1 MLAGAAE
8 WLSAEFDLPK
18 PAWVD
23 KPQYFLNSPCPREDV
38 GLDMSEFHQERLR
51 RSPEASG
58 LLSAETLNSY
68 TESTCDFEKVVF
80 RKSIGEKS
88 RPRTVSLSKGKDSN
102 SPMATW

>member
-1 MLAGAAE
+1 MGGRQF
-8 WLSAEFDLPK
+8 WPPPPSGLSAEFDLPK

-68 TESTCDFEKVVF
+68 TESTCDFEKVVVRKVERKFESTSLRHIVF
-80 RKSIGEKS
+80 R
-88 RPRTVSLSKGKDSN
+88 L
-102 SPMATW
+102 

>member
-1 MLAGAAE
+1 VLAGAAE

-18 PAWVD
+18 PAWVA
-23 KPQYFLNSPCPREDV
+23 KPQCFLSSPWDPREDV

-68 TESTCDFEKVVF
+68 TESTCNFEK
-80 RKSIGEKS
+80 
-88 RPRTVSLSKGKDSN
+88 
-102 SPMATW
+102 